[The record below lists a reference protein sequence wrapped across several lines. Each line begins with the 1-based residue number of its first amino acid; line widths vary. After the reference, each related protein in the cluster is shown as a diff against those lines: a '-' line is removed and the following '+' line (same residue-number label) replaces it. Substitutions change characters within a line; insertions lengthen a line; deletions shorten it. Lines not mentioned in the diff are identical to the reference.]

1 MWKQVE
7 AVEPRTRENQE
18 PPYIPTRLQPSRL
31 IGRPSLL
38 PLLRVACKSPKCP
51 NLAGNGDMKPC
62 CSGSCATPGV
72 RAPSALPPP
81 ATAPR
86 MYLGSRRRQN
96 FASASAR
103 RPKRQLCKLL
113 LPGSATALLQ
123 PKPSKNK

>member
-62 CSGSCATPGV
+62 CSGSCATPRV
-72 RAPSALPPP
+72 RTECAAATGYSPTHVSRITSTAEFRERFSSTTKEAALQAALARLRDSSPS
-81 ATAPR
+81 T
-86 MYLGSRRRQN
+86 
-96 FASASAR
+96 
-103 RPKRQLCKLL
+103 
-113 LPGSATALLQ
+113 
-123 PKPSKNK
+123 